1 MTNPSSNEGAVSVVS
16 AARLREIA
24 AIRLACAQAML
35 ALASQQPSVL
45 SAIDAA
51 AQGELGQGEAEEI
64 LSAHL
69 AARESCIDAM
79 RSFDSE
85 WRQLAADAV
94 QWSASE
100 VDDVQAVSRGFLALL
115 AEIES
120 SDTLFA
126 RELLLRAGAL
136 PASKSP
142 APTAPSPPI
151 ALTALH
157 AAKSRASPIG
167 GADGIAARRQHRL
180 L

>member
-1 MTNPSSNEGAVSVVS
+1 MTNPSLNEGAVSVVS

-69 AARESCIDAM
+69 AGRESCIDAM

-126 RELLLRAGAL
+126 RELAARRRTASIEIARAD
-136 PASKSP
+136 S
-142 APTAPSPPI
+142 
-151 ALTALH
+151 
-157 AAKSRASPIG
+157 
-167 GADGIAARRQHRL
+167 GIAAHRAYGPARGEEPRFTDRRG
-180 L
+180 